1 MALETFGCQLTACF
15 RRFIYFKDKD
25 FVAGKDHIQ
34 GFYCGKRSYTLILL
48 WEKGHI
54 QRLLWEKIIYK
65 DFIMGKRSYT
75 MILLWEKVIYMD
87 FVVGKGHVRGFWQR
101 GAQKMLLASAQVRQ
115 TGAKVR

>member
-54 QRLLWEKIIYK
+54 QRICC
-65 DFIMGKRSYT
+65 GKRSYT
-75 MILLWEKVIYMD
+75 RIVLWEK
-87 FVVGKGHVRGFWQR
+87 GHIQ
-101 GAQKMLLASAQVRQ
+101 
-115 TGAKVR
+115 